1 MLKLFWN
8 NFKKTNDCI
17 ILATPL
23 ILFLSA
29 LSWYYS
35 YARDSIDNIP
45 KLILAIATMLIMISG
60 CLSAWVYMAK
70 KTIRMSN
77 KVYIFEKD
85 RAKAF
90 GELILS
96 LPRGIGRLFLPM
108 LGVISITLVAFSIL
122 ILADTLLISKYIGTI
137 DLSLLTTEKLALS
150 SQELLNE
157 INALPRQEILAINF
171 WYLIFA
177 IGTMIFSFFGILWI
191 PEIVY
196 AEKNPFKALYNSMK
210 KIIIT
215 FPKTLGLFVY
225 INILSIGISILNTLL
240 MVNPISY
247 FLVLIIY
254 YYFLVYIV
262 VLLFRY
268 YEQTF
273 IKSGTEN

>member
-29 LSWYYS
+29 LSWYYT
-35 YARDSIDNIP
+35 YAKDAIDNIP
-45 KLILAIATMLIMISG
+45 KLILAIATMLVMISG
-60 CLSAWVYMAK
+60 CLAAWIYMAK
-70 KTIRMSN
+70 KTIRMADRIF
-77 KVYIFEKD
+77 VFEKD
-85 RAKAF
+85 RVKAF
-90 GELILS
+90 RDLILS

-108 LGVISITLVAFSIL
+108 LGVIFITIFAYSIL
-122 ILADTLLISKYIGTI
+122 IYVITFLISKYIGTI
-137 DLSLLTTEKLALS
+137 DLTLLAYEKLVLS

-157 INALPRQEILAINF
+157 INALPRTQIIAINC
-171 WYLIFA
+171 WYFTFA
-177 IGTMIFSFFGILWI
+177 IGTMILSFLGFLWI

-196 AEKNPFKALYNSMK
+196 MEKNPFKALFNSIK
-210 KIIIT
+210 KTIIT
-215 FPKTLGLFVY
+215 FPKTLFLFIY
-225 INILSIGISILNTLL
+225 INFLSLLISILNTLL
-240 MVNPISY
+240 MFNPIAY

-254 YYFLVYIV
+254 YYFIVYIV

-273 IKSGTEN
+273 IKAGKEN

>member
-29 LSWYYS
+29 ISWYYS
-35 YARDSIDNIP
+35 YAKDSIDNIP
-45 KLILAIATMLIMISG
+45 KLILAIATIFVMISG
-60 CLSAWVYMAK
+60 CMSAWVYMAK

-77 KVYIFEKD
+77 KIFVFEKD

-90 GELILS
+90 KDVILS

-108 LGVISITLVAFSIL
+108 LGVTVVTTIAYSIL
-122 ILADTLLISKYIGTI
+122 IFVITFVINKYLGPI
-137 DLSLLTTEKLALS
+137 DLTRLTTEKLALS

-157 INALPRQEILAINF
+157 INSLPRQEIIAINCG
-171 WYLIFA
+171 YLLFVL
-177 IGTMIFSFFGILWI
+177 GSTLFSFLGILWI

-196 AEKNPFKALYNSMK
+196 AEKNPFKALFNSIK

-215 FPKTLGLFVY
+215 FPKTLFLFIY
-225 INILSIGISILNTLL
+225 INILSFLIAILNTLL

-273 IKSGTEN
+273 IKSGKED

>member
-29 LSWYYS
+29 ISWYCS
-35 YARDSIDNIP
+35 YAKDAIDNIP
-45 KLILAIATMLIMISG
+45 KLVLAISTVLIMISG

-70 KTIRMSN
+70 KTIRMSD
-77 KVYIFEKD
+77 KIFVFEKD

-90 GELILS
+90 KEVILS
-96 LPRGIGRLFLPM
+96 LPKGIGRLFLPM
-108 LGVISITLVAFSIL
+108 LGVIVITAIAYAIL
-122 ILADTLLISKYIGTI
+122 FFGISFIVNKYVGTI
-137 DLSLLTTEKLALS
+137 DFNLISVDKLALS

-157 INALPRQEILAINF
+157 INSLPREAIIAINCG
-171 WYLIFA
+171 YLLFA
-177 IGTMIFSFFGILWI
+177 IGSMVLTFLGFLWI

-196 AEKNPFKALYNSMK
+196 AQANPFKALFNSVK

-215 FPKTLGLFVY
+215 FPKTLFLFVY
-225 INILSIGISILNTLL
+225 INVLSFLISILNTLL

-273 IKSGTEN
+273 IKSEKED

>member
-35 YARDSIDNIP
+35 YAKDAIDNIP

-70 KTIRMSN
+70 KTIRMSD
-77 KVYIFEKD
+77 KIFVFEKD

-90 GELILS
+90 GDLIMS

-108 LGVISITLVAFSIL
+108 LGVIFISVIIYSIFIYGITFLV
-122 ILADTLLISKYIGTI
+122 SKYIVTI
-137 DLSLLTTEKLALS
+137 DLSLLSTDKLALS

-157 INALPRQEILAINF
+157 INALPRSQIIAINC

-177 IGTMIFSFFGILWI
+177 LGTMLFSFLGILWI

-196 AEKNPFKALYNSMK
+196 AEKNPFKALYNSIK

-215 FPKTLGLFVY
+215 FPKTLFLFIY
-225 INILSIGISILNTLL
+225 INILSLVISILNTLL
-240 MVNPISY
+240 MINPIAY

-254 YYFLVYIV
+254 YYFIVYIV

-273 IKSGTEN
+273 IKAEK

>member
-29 LSWYYS
+29 ISWYYT
-35 YARDSIDNIP
+35 YAMESIDNIP
-45 KLILAIATMLIMISG
+45 KLLLAITTMLVMVSG

-70 KTIRMSN
+70 KTIRMAN
-77 KVYIFEKD
+77 KIFVFEKD

-90 GELILS
+90 KDLILS

-108 LGVISITLVAFSIL
+108 LGVIVITTIAYSIL
-122 ILADTLLISKYIGTI
+122 IFAITFLINKYFGPI
-137 DLSLLTTEKLALS
+137 DFSLLTTEKLALS

-157 INALPRQEILAINF
+157 INALPRQEIIAINCG
-171 WYLIFA
+171 YLLFA
-177 IGTMIFSFFGILWI
+177 LGTTILSFIGILWV

-196 AEKNPFKALYNSMK
+196 AEKNPFKALFNSVK

-215 FPKTLGLFVY
+215 FPKTLFLFIY
-225 INILSIGISILNTLL
+225 INVLSLGIAILNTLL

-273 IKSGTEN
+273 IKSGKED

>member
-35 YARDSIDNIP
+35 YAKDAIDNIP

-60 CLSAWVYMAK
+60 CLAAWVYMAK
-70 KTIRMSN
+70 KTIRMSD
-77 KVYIFEKD
+77 KIFVFEKD

-90 GELILS
+90 GDLIMS

-108 LGVISITLVAFSIL
+108 LGVIFISVIIYSIFIYGITFLV
-122 ILADTLLISKYIGTI
+122 SKYIGTI
-137 DLSLLTTEKLALS
+137 DLSLLSTDKLALS

-157 INALPRQEILAINF
+157 INALPRSQIIAINC

-177 IGTMIFSFFGILWI
+177 LGTMLLSFLGILWI

-196 AEKNPFKALYNSMK
+196 AEKNPFKALYNSIK

-215 FPKTLGLFVY
+215 FPKTLFLFIY
-225 INILSIGISILNTLL
+225 INILSLVISILNTLL
-240 MVNPISY
+240 MINPIAY

-254 YYFLVYIV
+254 YYFIVYIV

-273 IKSGTEN
+273 IKAEK

>member
-35 YARDSIDNIP
+35 YAKDAIDNIP

-70 KTIRMSN
+70 KTIRMSD
-77 KVYIFEKD
+77 KIFVFEKD

-90 GELILS
+90 GDLIMS

-108 LGVISITLVAFSIL
+108 LGVIFISVIIYSIFIYGITFLV
-122 ILADTLLISKYIGTI
+122 SKYIGTI
-137 DLSLLTTEKLALS
+137 DLSLLSTDKLALS

-157 INALPRQEILAINF
+157 INALPRSQIIAINC

-177 IGTMIFSFFGILWI
+177 LGTMLFSFLGILWI

-196 AEKNPFKALYNSMK
+196 AEKNPFKALYNSIK
-210 KIIIT
+210 KNIIT
-215 FPKTLGLFVY
+215 FPKTLFLFIY
-225 INILSIGISILNTLL
+225 INILSLVISILNTLL
-240 MVNPISY
+240 MINPIAY

-254 YYFLVYIV
+254 YYFIVYIV

-273 IKSGTEN
+273 IKAEK

>member
-77 KVYIFEKD
+77 KIFVFEKD

-96 LPRGIGRLFLPM
+96 LPIGIGRLFLPM
-108 LGVISITLVAFSIL
+108 LGVILIIIVAYSIL
-122 ILADTLLISKYIGTI
+122 ILADTYVISK
-137 DLSLLTTEKLALS
+137 
-150 SQELLNE
+150 
-157 INALPRQEILAINF
+157 
-171 WYLIFA
+171 
-177 IGTMIFSFFGILWI
+177 
-191 PEIVY
+191 
-196 AEKNPFKALYNSMK
+196 
-210 KIIIT
+210 
-215 FPKTLGLFVY
+215 
-225 INILSIGISILNTLL
+225 
-240 MVNPISY
+240 
-247 FLVLIIY
+247 
-254 YYFLVYIV
+254 
-262 VLLFRY
+262 
-268 YEQTF
+268 
-273 IKSGTEN
+273 

>member
-35 YARDSIDNIP
+35 YAKDAIDNIP

-70 KTIRMSN
+70 KTIRMSD
-77 KVYIFEKD
+77 KIFVFEKD

-90 GELILS
+90 GDLIMS

-108 LGVISITLVAFSIL
+108 LGVIFISVIIYSIFIYGITFLV
-122 ILADTLLISKYIGTI
+122 SKYIGTI
-137 DLSLLTTEKLALS
+137 DLSLLSTDKLALS

-157 INALPRQEILAINF
+157 INALPRSQIIAINC

-177 IGTMIFSFFGILWI
+177 LGTMLFSFLGILWI

-196 AEKNPFKALYNSMK
+196 AEKNPFKALYNSIK

-215 FPKTLGLFVY
+215 FPKTLFLFMY
-225 INILSIGISILNTLL
+225 INILSLVISILNTLL
-240 MVNPISY
+240 MINPIAY

-254 YYFLVYIV
+254 YYFIVYIV

-273 IKSGTEN
+273 IKAEK

>member
-35 YARDSIDNIP
+35 YAKDAIDNIP

-70 KTIRMSN
+70 KTIRMSD
-77 KVYIFEKD
+77 KIFVFEKD

-90 GELILS
+90 GDLIMS
-96 LPRGIGRLFLPM
+96 LPRGIGLLFLPM
-108 LGVISITLVAFSIL
+108 LGVIFISVIIYSIFIYGITFLV
-122 ILADTLLISKYIGTI
+122 SKYIGTI
-137 DLSLLTTEKLALS
+137 DLSLLSTDKLALS

-157 INALPRQEILAINF
+157 INALPRSQIIAINC

-177 IGTMIFSFFGILWI
+177 LGTMLFSFLGILWI

-196 AEKNPFKALYNSMK
+196 AEKNPFKALYNSIK

-215 FPKTLGLFVY
+215 FPKTLFLFIY
-225 INILSIGISILNTLL
+225 INILSLVISILNTLL
-240 MVNPISY
+240 MINPIAY

-254 YYFLVYIV
+254 YYFIVYIV

-273 IKSGTEN
+273 IKAEK

>member
-35 YARDSIDNIP
+35 YAKDAIDNIP

-70 KTIRMSN
+70 KTIRMSD
-77 KVYIFEKD
+77 KIFVFEKD

-90 GELILS
+90 GDLIMS

-108 LGVISITLVAFSIL
+108 LGVIFISVIIYSIFIYGITFLV
-122 ILADTLLISKYIGTI
+122 SKYIGTI
-137 DLSLLTTEKLALS
+137 DLSLLSTDKLALS

-157 INALPRQEILAINF
+157 INALPRSQIIAINC

-177 IGTMIFSFFGILWI
+177 LGTMLFSFLGILWI

-196 AEKNPFKALYNSMK
+196 AEKNPFKALYNSIK

-215 FPKTLGLFVY
+215 FPKTLFLFIY
-225 INILSIGISILNTLL
+225 INILSLVISILNTLL
-240 MVNPISY
+240 MINPIAY

-254 YYFLVYIV
+254 YYFIVYIV

-273 IKSGTEN
+273 IKAEK

>member
-1 MLKLFWN
+1 M
-8 NFKKTNDCI
+8 
-17 ILATPL
+17 
-23 ILFLSA
+23 SA
-29 LSWYYS
+29 LSWYYA
-35 YARDSIDNIP
+35 YAKDAIDNIP

-70 KTIRMSN
+70 KTIRMSD
-77 KVYIFEKD
+77 KIFVFEKD

-90 GELILS
+90 GDLIMS

-108 LGVISITLVAFSIL
+108 LGVIFISVIIYSIFIYGITFLV
-122 ILADTLLISKYIGTI
+122 SKYIGTI
-137 DLSLLTTEKLALS
+137 DLSLLSTDKLALS

-157 INALPRQEILAINF
+157 INALPRSQIIAINC

-177 IGTMIFSFFGILWI
+177 LGTMLFSFLGILWI

-196 AEKNPFKALYNSMK
+196 AEKNPFKALYNSIK

-215 FPKTLGLFVY
+215 FPKTLFLFMY
-225 INILSIGISILNTLL
+225 INILSLVISILNTLL
-240 MVNPISY
+240 MINPIAY

-254 YYFLVYIV
+254 YYFIVYIV

-273 IKSGTEN
+273 IKAEK

>member
-29 LSWYYS
+29 LSWYYA
-35 YARDSIDNIP
+35 YAKDAIDNIP

-70 KTIRMSN
+70 KTIRMSD
-77 KVYIFEKD
+77 KIFVFEKD

-90 GELILS
+90 GDLIMS

-108 LGVISITLVAFSIL
+108 LGVIFISVIIYSIFIYGITFLV
-122 ILADTLLISKYIGTI
+122 SKYIGTI
-137 DLSLLTTEKLALS
+137 DLSLLSTDKLALS

-157 INALPRQEILAINF
+157 INALPRSQIIAINC

-177 IGTMIFSFFGILWI
+177 LGTMLFSFLGILWI

-196 AEKNPFKALYNSMK
+196 AEKNPFKALYNSIK

-215 FPKTLGLFVY
+215 FPKTLFLFMY
-225 INILSIGISILNTLL
+225 INILSLVISILNTLL
-240 MVNPISY
+240 MINPIAY

-254 YYFLVYIV
+254 YYFIVYIV

-273 IKSGTEN
+273 IKAEK